1 MVMAIRQ
8 VYIFFILII
17 SILSEA
23 YASSQQFVI
32 KVDDFGEVFLEM
44 KMLKG
49 HSIYANAEVSKFG
62 LPIKVSLNKSSN
74 LKDYKIIWPD
84 SKQKHVD
91 GVGVVHYFDDL
102 VSIHLEIKARDITKP
117 INIEAELDYAICSD
131 MCIPVK
137 QTIIGKINT
146 IEKGFGLENYLWLI
160 MLSIL
165 GGVILN
171 FMPCVLPVLSMKI
184 FSFLKDDGI
193 DKRIA
198 CMLTVAG
205 IFSSFWIL
213 TAVVIGLK
221 NSGSQ
226 FGLGINFQ
234 EPEFIIILSVVMTI
248 FISGALGRVD
258 LSLPDSLMNKLNVN
272 KLNNQYLEH
281 YFSGILAAILS
292 TPCNAPFLG
301 TAVSLAFAANNFQI
315 FLNFSF
321 VALGFSLPYIIM
333 IFYPPILKI
342 IPKPGK
348 WMFILKKV
356 LILFMV
362 GTVFWLLFVLYGQ
375 IGERGTIGLFLLLLL
390 LKFSLESVTGIMKSN
405 SFKLAIIL
413 IIILVSM
420 ILPMRASN
428 EDLTAEMQVDDTW
441 HKFEPDKIKAYVE
454 AGKIVFVDITADW
467 CVSCKYNKLMV
478 LNRNK
483 TMKLFQN
490 HNVYAMRGD
499 FSMHN
504 QEIYEYLVANGSY
517 GIPFYKLY
525 GPKKPEG
532 VVLPVIISYSD
543 MNLAIR
549 EVW

>member
-1 MVMAIRQ
+1 MTIRQ
-8 VYIFFILII
+8 VCIFVVLIS

-23 YASSQQFVI
+23 YASSQHFVI
-32 KVDDFGEVFLEM
+32 KVDDLGEVFLEM

-49 HSIYANAEVSKFG
+49 YSIYANAEVSKFG
-62 LPIKVSLNKSSN
+62 LPIKITLNKSSN

-84 SKQKHVD
+84 SKQKYIE

-102 VSIHLEIKARDITKP
+102 ISIQLEIKARDGTKP
-117 INIEAELDYAICSD
+117 VNIEAELEYAICSD

-137 QTIIGKINT
+137 QTIIGKIDT
-146 IEKGFGLENYLWLI
+146 TEKGFGFENYLWLI
-160 MLSIL
+160 ILSIL
-165 GGVILN
+165 GGFVLN
-171 FMPCVLPVLSMKI
+171 FMPCVLPVLSLKI
-184 FSFLKDDGI
+184 FSFLRDDGI
-193 DKRIA
+193 DKKIA
-198 CMLTVAG
+198 CLLTIAG
-205 IFSSFWIL
+205 IFSSFWAL
-213 TAVVIGLK
+213 TAIVIGLK

-258 LSLPDSLMNKLNVN
+258 LSLPDSLMNKLNIN

-281 YFSGILAAILS
+281 YFSGVLAAILS

-301 TAVSLAFAANNFQI
+301 AAVSIAFAANNFQI

-321 VALGFSLPYIIM
+321 VALGFSLPYVIM
-333 IFYPPILKI
+333 IFYPSILKI

-348 WMFILKKV
+348 WMFVLKKM
-356 LILFMV
+356 LILFMA

-375 IGERGTIGLFLLLLL
+375 IGERSTIGLFLLLLL
-390 LKFSLESVTGIMKSN
+390 LKFSLESVTGVMKSN
-405 SFKLAIIL
+405 NVKLVVVL
-413 IIILVSM
+413 VIILVSM

-428 EDLTAEMQVDDTW
+428 EDLAAQTQIDDTW
-441 HKFEPDKIKAYVE
+441 HKFEPDKIKTYVE

-483 TMKLFQN
+483 TMKLFQD
-490 HNVYAMRGD
+490 HSVYAMRGD
-499 FSMHN
+499 FSTHN
-504 QEIYEYLVANGSY
+504 QEIYDYLVVNGSY

-525 GPKKPEG
+525 GPKNPKG
-532 VVLPVIISYSD
+532 IVLPVIISYSD
-543 MNLAIR
+543 INLAIALTAPL
-549 EVW
+549 

>member
-1 MVMAIRQ
+1 MTIRQ
-8 VYIFFILII
+8 ICIFLVLIS

-32 KVDDFGEVFLEM
+32 KIDNLGEVFLEM

-49 HSIYANAEVSKFG
+49 YSIYANAEVSKFG
-62 LPIKVSLNKSSN
+62 LPTKISLNKSSN

-91 GVGVVHYFDDL
+91 GIGEVHYFDDL
-102 VSIHLEIKARDITKP
+102 VRIHLEIKARDITKP
-117 INIEAELDYAICSD
+117 VNIEVELEYAICSD

-137 QTIIGKINT
+137 QTIMGKIDI
-146 IEKGFGLENYLWLI
+146 IEKGLGFEYYLWLI

-165 GGVILN
+165 GGFVLN
-171 FMPCVLPVLSMKI
+171 FMPCVLPVLSLKI
-184 FSFLKDDGI
+184 FSFLKNDRI
-193 DKRIA
+193 DKKIA
-198 CMLTVAG
+198 CFLTIAG
-205 IFSSFWIL
+205 IFSSFWVL
-213 TAVVIGLK
+213 TAIVIGLK

-234 EPEFIIILSVVMTI
+234 EPEFIIILSILVTI

-258 LSLPDSLMNKLNVN
+258 LSLPDNLINKLNIG
-272 KLNNQYLEH
+272 KLNNQYFEH
-281 YFSGILAAILS
+281 YFSGVLAAILS

-301 TAVSLAFAANNFQI
+301 TAVSIAFAANNFQI

-405 SFKLAIIL
+405 SFKLVIIL
-413 IIILVSM
+413 VIILVSI

-428 EDLTAEMQVDDTW
+428 EDLTTEMRIDNIW
-441 HKFEPDKIKAYVE
+441 HKFELNKIKAYVE
-454 AGKIVFVDITADW
+454 EGKIVFVDITADW

-499 FSMHN
+499 FSTHN
-504 QEIYEYLVANGSY
+504 QEIYDYLVANGSY

-532 VVLPVIISYSD
+532 IVLPVIISYSD
-543 MNLAIR
+543 INLAVR